1 MENFANSGNTTK
13 KTILLIDDEEF
24 FRTSTTDM
32 LKNDYHVI
40 TANSGI
46 EALELLN
53 QGIVPDAILLD
64 LVMPDMDGWATFEK
78 AKDICSKNKIPIAF
92 FTSSFEIEIIKKAF
106 NVGVNEYI
114 SKPINKKELMKVIK
128 KMLKQ

>member
-13 KTILLIDDEEF
+13 KTILLVDDEEF
-24 FRTSTTDM
+24 FRTATTAM
-32 LKNDYHVI
+32 LKDEYHVI
-40 TANSGI
+40 TANSGA

-53 QGIVPDAILLD
+53 QGVIPNAILLD

-78 AKDICSKNKIPIAF
+78 AKDICSQNQVPIAF

-114 SKPINKKELMKVIK
+114 SKPVNKEELIKVIK
-128 KMLKQ
+128 KMLKE